1 MDSLIKKNVFVWE
14 VVGHL
19 CKVIF
24 RQDLDA
30 YKPHSPDIKYYKL
43 HNSPIGNIQAPSIN
57 P

>member
-30 YKPHSPDIKYYKL
+30 YKPHSPNIKYYKL
-43 HNSPIGNIQAPSIN
+43 HNSPIGDIQAPSIN